1 MQSKYVVIFID
12 DEAKLSKTKS
22 YSARAGLID
31 QLQKDTRFTLITFHP
46 VEFEQLGVNGRKAY
60 SPDLV
65 IVDYKLQGVENDKG
79 QNYDG
84 TGYTM
89 TSLCK
94 EAFPDVPCYL
104 ISQLIEK
111 SIEVGE
117 HYDKKISHRFLTE
130 ASGKDVL
137 ASDCD
142 SFRSIRNVNSD
153 LESYFSL
160 LCVPDEQY
168 GDVKNSLPYS
178 LLQTLSSSEQNEI
191 NDAEKPCLL
200 FARWINKYFLARRG
214 PTMSTLEFSTLLGLK
229 EEYFLGDFTSM
240 YEEDLEPLKY
250 KGVFCNSFSTRWW
263 SQLAYDFAMK
273 LSKATNPSEPWIVVP
288 TILGIDQNEWSSCE
302 ICNNPLPETVALDR
316 ERGEWGACHWACC
329 IEGDISE
336 DIAGFDPVLY
346 ID

>member
-12 DEAKLSKTKS
+12 DEAKLSKEKS
-22 YSARAGLID
+22 YSARAGLIE
-31 QLQKDTRFTLITFHP
+31 QLQKDTRFELITFHP

-65 IVDYKLQGVENDKG
+65 IVDYKLQGVENDEG
-79 QNYDG
+79 LNYDG

-111 SIEVGE
+111 SIEVGD

-142 SFRSIRNVNSD
+142 SFRAIRNANSNLD
-153 LESYFSL
+153 SYFSL

-168 GDVKNSLPYS
+168 DDVRNSMPYT
-178 LLQTLSSSEQNEI
+178 LLQTLRTSEQNEI
-191 NDAEKPCLL
+191 NDSEKPCLL
-200 FARWINKYFLARRG
+200 FARWINKYFLSRRG

-229 EEYFLGDFTSM
+229 EEYFIKDFTSV
-240 YEEDLEPLKY
+240 YEDKLENLKY
-250 KGVFCNSFSTRWW
+250 KGVFYNSFPTRWW
-263 SQLAYDFAMK
+263 SQMAYNFAIE
-273 LSKATNPSEPWIVVP
+273 LSQGSSPSEPWRVIP
-288 TILGIDQNEWSSCE
+288 ELLSIDEKNWSCCE
-302 ICNNPLPETVALDR
+302 ICAKPLPETVALDR
-316 ERGEWGACHWACC
+316 ESGEWGACHWACC

-336 DIAGFDPVLY
+336 DIAGFEPVLY